1 MEPTVLT
8 AHLDEWLSGTAD
20 PAPDPATL
28 PLVRNYDEFDALRRE
43 WNREWQRAMVR
54 RAKRRA
60 AERARQSAVPASHED
75 DAA

>member
-1 MEPTVLT
+1 MDPEDLG
-8 AHLDEWLSGTAD
+8 LDTPQLLALED
-20 PAPDPATL
+20 C
-28 PLVRNYDEFDALRRE
+28 LVRNYDEFDALRRE